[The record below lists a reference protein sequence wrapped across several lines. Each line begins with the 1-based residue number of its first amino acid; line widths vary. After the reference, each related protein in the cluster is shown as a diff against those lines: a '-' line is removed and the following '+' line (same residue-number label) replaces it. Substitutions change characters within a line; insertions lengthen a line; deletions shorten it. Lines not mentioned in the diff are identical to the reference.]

1 MLHALARPKTT
12 QGRHTPRAS
21 GLGALALAAAV
32 TLAGCGTAG
41 ADAASSDAPATTAAT
56 TTDGVVV
63 EHAHGSTTIA
73 EKPER
78 IVALGWMTPD
88 IVAALGVNPVGIE
101 KVWGAGESGFQPWF
115 EEFVTAE
122 FGEMPEI
129 IPYTDDG
136 PNYEAIK
143 ALEPDLILGLYSG
156 ITDVEYERL
165 TEIAP
170 TVPYI
175 ERAWDP
181 STWQD
186 MTRTVG
192 KAMWEDEK
200 AEELVA
206 KTEGDIAALADEHPE
221 FDGKTFVWGLT
232 LNEGG
237 TDLGVYLEY
246 DPRVRITEALG
257 FTSTSAMDGF
267 LSTAE
272 GDNWY
277 TGVSLENLYDV
288 QADLFVAWGSS
299 ASEGTYTVENPI
311 VSRWEPI
318 AADSYVIYADEANAS
333 AISAPTVLSLDYV
346 LPTYVD
352 DLAAALQGEPT
363 VSGK

>member
-1 MLHALARPKTT
+1 MTHALARPNT
-12 QGRHTPRAS
+12 RR
-21 GLGALALAAAV
+21 GAALVAAAIAAAL
-32 TLAGCGTAG
+32 TLAGCTAS
-41 ADAASSDAPATTAAT
+41 ADTAESAPTS
-56 TTDGVVV
+56 TDGVVI
-63 EHAHGSTTIA
+63 EHAHGETVIA
-73 EKPER
+73 EKPQR
-78 IVALGWMTPD
+78 VVTLGWMTSD
-88 IVAALGVNPVGIE
+88 IVAALGTNPVGME
-101 KVWGAGESGFQPWF
+101 EVWGAGESGFQPWF
-115 EEFVTAE
+115 EDYVTE
-122 FGEMPEI
+122 EYGELPEI
-129 IPYTDDG
+129 IPFTDDG

-143 ALEPDLILGLYSG
+143 ALKPDLILSLYSG
-156 ITDVEYERL
+156 ITDVQYERL

-181 STWQD
+181 STWED
-186 MTRTVG
+186 MTRTIG
-192 KAMWEDEK
+192 TALSEDAK
-200 AEELVA
+200 AEELIA
-206 KTEGDIAALADEHPE
+206 ETEEQITTLADAHPE

-257 FTSTSAMDGF
+257 FTSTSAMDDF

-277 TGVSLENLYDV
+277 TGVSLEKLYDV
-288 QADLFVAWGSS
+288 QADLFAAWGSS
-299 ASEGTYTVENPI
+299 ADEGTYTVENKV

-318 AADSYVIYADEANAS
+318 EAGSYVIYADDAQAS
-333 AISAPTVLSLDYV
+333 AISAPTVLSLKYI

-363 VSGK
+363 IAGE

>member
-1 MLHALARPKTT
+1 MTHALARPKTRR
-12 QGRHTPRAS
+12 GAA
-21 GLGALALAAAV
+21 LVAAAIAAALALA
-32 TLAGCGTAG
+32 GCTAS
-41 ADAASSDAPATTAAT
+41 ADTAESAPTS
-56 TTDGVVV
+56 TDGVVI
-63 EHAHGSTTIA
+63 EHAHGETVIA
-73 EKPER
+73 EKPQR
-78 IVALGWMTPD
+78 IVTLGWMTPD
-88 IVAALGVNPVGIE
+88 IVAALGTNPVGME
-101 KVWGAGESGFQPWF
+101 EVWGADESGFQPWF
-115 EEFVTAE
+115 EDYVTE
-122 FGEMPEI
+122 EYGELPEI
-129 IPYTDDG
+129 IPFTDDG

-143 ALEPDLILGLYSG
+143 ALKPDLILSLYSG
-156 ITDVEYERL
+156 ITDVQYDRL

-181 STWQD
+181 STWED
-186 MTRTVG
+186 MTRTIG
-192 KAMWEDEK
+192 KAMSEDAK
-200 AEELVA
+200 AEELIA
-206 KTEGDIAALADEHPE
+206 ETEEQITTLADEHPE

-257 FTSTSAMDGF
+257 FTSTSAMDDF

-277 TGVSLENLYDV
+277 TGVSLEKLYDV
-288 QADLFVAWGSS
+288 QADLFAAWGSS
-299 ASEGTYTVENPI
+299 VDEGTYTVENKV

-318 AADSYVIYADEANAS
+318 AAGSYVIYADDAQAS
-333 AISAPTVLSLDYV
+333 AISAPTVLSLKYI

-363 VSGK
+363 IAGE